1 MRRPPHGATASP
13 GPRGPGNGYGRWA
26 GRPGPRVPIVA
37 ALPVEPTRFG
47 VADVATHSPAPSP
60 LDAAPT
66 P

>member
-37 ALPVEPTRFG
+37 AVPVEPARFSAAEAG
-47 VADVATHSPAPSP
+47 TTLPAPFP
-60 LDAAPT
+60 LDPAPT